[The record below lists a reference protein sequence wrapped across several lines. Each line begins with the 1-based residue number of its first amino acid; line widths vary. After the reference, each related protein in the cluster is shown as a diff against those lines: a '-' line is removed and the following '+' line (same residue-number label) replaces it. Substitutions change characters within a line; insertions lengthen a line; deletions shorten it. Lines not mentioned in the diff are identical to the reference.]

1 MEDDYSH
8 KYSSNQIKKA
18 KSILQNVNQFLEPY
32 IKSLENLNEMY
43 SDLRDIFDYMESHS
57 DTITL
62 SDLAAHFGYH
72 PVYLSRLLPKLF
84 GKNFSSL
91 LLDIRMKKAKI
102 LLDHTDLTIEKI
114 AAVLGYS
121 NSSNFYKS
129 FRHYYGKSPRSLS

>member
-1 MEDDYSH
+1 M
-8 KYSSNQIKKA
+8 
-18 KSILQNVNQFLEPY
+18 KSWIRIPFLPAFLLY
-32 IKSLENLNEMY
+32 GISFGYN
-43 SDLRDIFDYMESHS
+43 HQ
-57 DTITL
+57 TT
-62 SDLAAHFGYH
+62 AHFGYH

-84 GKNFSSL
+84 GKTFL
-91 LLDIRMKKAKI
+91 PPLDIRMKKAKI